1 MRTVQLSVGLIVIAA
16 GVLVFLAINGL
27 IGLTLLD
34 LAGIALV
41 LSGLLFWAP
50 GIAWRR
56 DIPWLTSLFIPGSLS
71 FALGAILLYT
81 SRAGLNEAWYLLTL
95 LLVALGAAFLAM
107 YYWGPR
113 VRGLWLAGIIVGGL
127 GLFFLALF
135 LSLFA
140 SAVAARVTGSIVLIG
155 LGVVFAFSSLVFR
168 REHRVKGA

>member
-1 MRTVQLSVGLIVIAA
+1 MRTVQLSVGLIVIAI
-16 GVLVFLAINGL
+16 GVLVFLSINGL
-27 IGLTLLD
+27 LRVSLLD
-34 LAGIALV
+34 MAGIALI

-50 GIAWRR
+50 GIAWRQ

-71 FALGAILLYT
+71 FALGAILMYT
-81 SRAGLNEAWYLLTL
+81 SQAGWNEAWYLSTV
-95 LLVALGAAFLAM
+95 LLVALGLAFLAM

-113 VRGLWLAGIIVGGL
+113 QRWLWLVGVIVSGV
-127 GLFFLALF
+127 GLFFLAIF

-168 REHRVKGA
+168 REHRV